1 MLSLL
6 INYSERSKVFG
17 WVYEMNFSYEL
28 NIEIGRKAQ
37 RRIFKSKIR
46 RDKVHKEY
54 STERG

>member
-54 STERG
+54 ST